1 MNTTNVTRD
10 ELVGRA
16 REMIPVLRARAGD
29 AERARRMP
37 DETQREFLDAGFYN
51 IYRPKRY
58 GGYEMDVGALVDVVA
73 EVARGC
79 GSSAW
84 ILSNVAGHEKGN
96 GMRDPRAQE
105 EVHAPG
111 SEALTCACFP
121 GKGASMERVE
131 GGVVLDGVW
140 NFASGVDQAVW
151 NDFNIFLP
159 REGTYLEHFFALVP
173 KSDYEVID
181 DWFVTGLAAT
191 GSRSCK
197 VTKAFVPEHRMQ
209 ASELC
214 KGGSSPGSAFNPGP
228 LYKAP
233 IWALGGKMFISPL
246 LGLAQGALD
255 LTLDNLGARRSITGA
270 DLGGQPTVHLRVAEA
285 DAAIDTARAVV
296 ERDCQSAM
304 HYARRG
310 ERPPT
315 AERVRW
321 RRNDAFAARLCI
333 DAVETLYQLAG
344 ARRLGVDDPF
354 QRVWR
359 DAHAAAAQ
367 ITLAWDLQALNAGRV
382 AFGLPPND
390 PRI

>member
-1 MNTTNVTRD
+1 MTNVTRE

-16 REMIPVLRARAGD
+16 REMVPVLRARAGE

-37 DETQREFLDAGFYN
+37 GETQRDFLDAGFYK
-51 IYRPKRY
+51 IYRPKRF
-58 GGYEMDVGALVDVVA
+58 GGYEMEVGALVDVAA

-105 EVHAPG
+105 EVHAAGP
-111 SEALTCACFP
+111 EALTCACFP
-121 GKGASMERVE
+121 GKDAKTETVD
-131 GGVVLDGVW
+131 GGVVLDGTW
-140 NFASGVDQAVW
+140 NFASGVDQASW

-159 REGTYLEHFFALVP
+159 REGTYPEHFFALVP

-181 DWFVTGLAAT
+181 DWYVTGLAAT
-191 GSRSCK
+191 GSRSCRVSK
-197 VTKAFVPEHRMQ
+197 VFVPAHRMQ
-209 ASELC
+209 ASETC
-214 KGGSSPGSAFNPGP
+214 KGGPTVGSEYNPAP
-228 LYKAP
+228 IYKAP
-233 IWALGGKMFISPL
+233 IWALGGKMFVSPL
-246 LGLAQGALD
+246 MGLAQGALD
-255 LTLDNLGARRSITGA
+255 LTLENLGARRSITGA

-296 ERDCQSAM
+296 DRDCRSAM

-315 AERVRW
+315 EERVRW

-333 DAVETLYQLAG
+333 DAVEKLYQLAG
-344 ARRLGVDDPF
+344 ARRLGTDDPF